1 MAIVAFATFHAA
13 TLVRSCVLLSLKVP
27 IALSCRLVPKTK
39 DELVGEI
46 AIAVRIGFVT
56 TRFVEATTD
65 PEAAVTVVPPV
76 ASPVAKPPPL
86 TVATPGAD
94 DVQLTRPVTF
104 CVLPSVKVAKALNC
118 CVVPSGIAALAG
130 VMVRATRAGALT
142 VRAAE
147 PLIGPD
153 VALMLTLPCELLLTK
168 PPGATLA
175 TAAEEET
182 HVADAVMS

>member
-1 MAIVAFATFHAA
+1 MAIVAFATLHAT

-27 IALSCRLVPKTK
+27 VALSCRLVPKTR

-65 PEAAVTVVPPV
+65 PEVAVTVVPPV
-76 ASPVAKPPPL
+76 ASPVAKPLLL
-86 TVATPGAD
+86 TVATPGVD

-118 CVVPSGIAALAG
+118 CVVPSGIAALVG
-130 VMVRATRAGALT
+130 VMVRATKAGALT

-168 PPGATLA
+168 PPGALLA

-182 HVADAVMS
+182 HVADAVMT